1 MMNSV
6 AAMTLSKK
14 ILHPNWLRVSGLRE
28 REEKEP
34 ARSVAKSESAES
46 NAENKVALSV
56 ATEGISESAKISGN
70 EGGRMTAIL
79 KPVVLGG
86 SLAAIPS
93 KSNVHRLLICAGL
106 ADRPSSLVCP
116 VVSEDIEATTRCLSA
131 LGAKVR
137 TNEGIISIWPVRRG
151 KDFSTVLDPG
161 ESGSTYR
168 FITPLASAL
177 GASARF
183 SLHGKLP
190 SRPMEPL
197 WNEMERHNVS
207 ISGRGTASPS
217 ISGRLTPGEYRV
229 RGDIS
234 SQFFTGLLFALPL
247 LDGDSRVSVLG
258 RLDSASYIDMTLES
272 LRAFSVKIFRDGQDF
287 IVPGNQKYI
296 APRKL
301 AAEGDWS
308 NSAFWLCA
316 GAARGRVAVSG
327 LKKFSRQGDKAIL
340 KILHRMGA
348 NISCGN
354 GKVIVESR
362 PLNGCTIDVGGTPDL
377 VPAVAVAA
385 AAARGT
391 TRILN
396 AGRLRLKESDRI
408 ESLCAALKALG
419 GRAYSHIDSIIIEG
433 TGSLRGGTVDACG
446 DHRIAMFAAAASVL
460 CSERVKIIGAEAV
473 NKSYPGFFDDFAAL
487 GGKVKEER

>member
-1 MMNSV
+1 MINPV
-6 AAMTLSKK
+6 ATITLSNK

-28 REEKEP
+28 REANEP
-34 ARSVAKSESAES
+34 ARCVAKDEVSGSGAESKVAASVAAERILE
-46 NAENKVALSV
+46 AP
-56 ATEGISESAKISGN
+56 TERKAGSGS
-70 EGGRMTAIL
+70 MTAVL

-106 ADRPSSLVCP
+106 ADRPSSLLCP
-116 VVSEDIEATTRCLSA
+116 VVSEDIEATTRCLAA

-137 TNEGIISIWPVRRG
+137 TNEGIISIWPVRQG

-168 FITPLASAL
+168 FFTPLASAL
-177 GASARF
+177 GASAKF

-296 APRKL
+296 APKKL

-327 LKKFSRQGDKAIL
+327 LKQFSRQGDKAIL

-348 NISCGN
+348 QISCGN

-377 VPAVAVAA
+377 VPALAVAA

-460 CSERVKIIGAEAV
+460 CSDRVKIIGADAV

-487 GGKVKEER
+487 GGKVKEEK

>member
-1 MMNSV
+1 MMSSIAAV
-6 AAMTLSKK
+6 ALSKK

-28 REEKEP
+28 REANEP
-34 ARSVAKSESAES
+34 AKSVAKSEAAKNVEK
-46 NAENKVALSV
+46 AVAAQGV
-56 ATEGISESAKISGN
+56 AEGILAGGAEIRGSEGK
-70 EGGRMTAIL
+70 MTAIL
-79 KPVVLGG
+79 RPVVLNG
-86 SLAAIPS
+86 SLEAIPS

-106 ADRPSSLVCP
+106 ADRPSSLPCP
-116 VVSEDIEATTRCLSA
+116 VISEDILATTRCLSA
-131 LGAKVR
+131 LGARVKNHGGV
-137 TNEGIISIWPVRRG
+137 ISVSPLSR
-151 KDFSTVLDPG
+151 KAEFSTVLDPG

-168 FITPLASAL
+168 FFTPLASAL

-197 WNEMERHNVS
+197 WNEMERHAVS
-207 ISGRGTASPS
+207 VSGRGTASPAL
-217 ISGRLTPGEYRV
+217 SGKLTPGDYRV

-247 LDGDSRVSVLG
+247 LDGDSRVSVVG

-272 LRAFSVKIFRDGQDF
+272 LREFSVKIFRDGQDF
-287 IVPGNQKYI
+287 IIPGNQKYI
-296 APRKL
+296 APEKL

-316 GAARGRVAVSG
+316 GAARGSVAVSG

-340 KILHRMGA
+340 KILRRMGA
-348 NISCGN
+348 SIRCGN
-354 GKVIVESR
+354 GGVTVESR
-362 PLNGCTIDVGGTPDL
+362 PLTGCTVDVGGTPDL
-377 VPAVAVAA
+377 VPALAVAA
-385 AAARGT
+385 AGAYGT

-408 ESLCAALKALG
+408 ETLCAAIKALG
-419 GRAYSHIDSIIIEG
+419 GRAYSHIDSIVIEG

-473 NKSYPGFFDDFAAL
+473 NKSYPGFFEDFASL
-487 GGKVKEER
+487 GGRVKKEN